1 MTTPLMTIVAGVI
14 MNGEKTNLQAVQGP
28 TYIRL
33 AFKTRLSA
41 KSPENLCF
49 IRPIE
54 GGVKVEFKMTP
65 IDDMTA
71 LVNKERT
78 IEIVM
83 GKADSCMLC
92 VKEGRRTTV
101 HSLKN
106 SKSESDLVSLAL
118 YRHNLVMVRKE

>member
-1 MTTPLMTIVAGVI
+1 MTIVAGVI
-14 MNGEKTNLQAVQGP
+14 MNGEKTNLQAVEGP

-54 GGVKVEFKMTP
+54 SGVKVEFKMTP

-83 GKADSCMLC
+83 GKSDSCMLS

-101 HSLKN
+101 HSLDDPKAM
-106 SKSESDLVSLAL
+106 SDLVSLAL